1 MGVILKMQGE
11 AVDPNIKIFSL
22 NSNQELA
29 EKVAQSIGVP
39 LGKVSVSQ
47 FSDGEIKINIEE
59 SIRGNNVY
67 IIQSTSSPVN
77 DHLMELMIMIDACR
91 RASAETINVVIPY
104 FGYARQDRKA
114 KLREPITSKLIA
126 NMIES
131 AGATR
136 ILALDLH
143 ASQIQG
149 FFDVPVD
156 HLMGAPL
163 LANYFLNEEKL
174 EKQDMVVVSPDHGG
188 VTRARK
194 LAEFLDAP
202 IAIIDK
208 RRPEANVAEVMNI
221 VGNVEGRHAIIIDDM
236 IDTAGTITLAAEAL
250 EDAGALSVVA
260 CCTHPVLS
268 GPAIERL
275 DNSVLREVV
284 VTDSIQLPE
293 EKRIDKIKQVTVA
306 ELIAEAIVRIHEN
319 RSVSPLFNEKFKGL
333 EHTIID

>member
-29 EKVAQSIGVP
+29 ERVAQSIGVP

-114 KLREPITSKLIA
+114 KPREPITSKLIA